1 MITPARMVVAAF
13 LLGLA
18 VPFCASAKD
27 GIPDLTQGGVRD
39 KAHDWTL
46 GPTGARGWMWGKDL
60 ETTQARQILV
70 TKVEKG
76 SPADGVLNEGDVILG
91 VGEILFDSD
100 ARKVFARA
108 ITAAERTESKG
119 RLQLVRW
126 RAGNQEN
133 VVITIPVL
141 GNYSASA
148 PLNCPKT
155 ARIVD
160 AECAFLLKHG
170 FGDGLS
176 GNVNALG
183 ALSTGRPE
191 FQHMI
196 QEHARK
202 VGPAD
207 LKLSVTSGGMAAWD
221 WGYSCLFLAEYFLA
235 TRDESAL
242 PALREY
248 ALNIAKGQ
256 SGAGAWGHGMAWTA
270 LNGGQLH
277 GSLGGYGEMNQPGLI
292 CLMSLVL
299 ARECGV
305 KDAEVDAAI
314 DRAARFLRFYVNRGA
329 IPYGDHDPWYDHD
342 DNGKCSS
349 GAVVFDLLGDKVAA
363 TFFSRMTV
371 ASWSVRE
378 AGHTGNYLS
387 FLWGP
392 LGAGRAGTE
401 AVAAYM
407 NELHWLLDME
417 RSWDGGSG
425 YQGGAG
431 ENDSFGGWDCTGARL
446 LANSLPLRKLR
457 ITGKGDGVALRL
469 TGANLKDVIETD
481 RGLQWSARESLYVG
495 RDPEELFARLCSWS
509 PVVRHRAAVALAL
522 AANDDAG
529 ILPRLMSMLAGH
541 DHWHARYGACMT
553 LERMGEQAA
562 PAVPALTAL
571 LPSEEV
577 DLELRIRVIR
587 ALAGIGEPAR
597 PAVPELLRLAHR
609 TYADDPREIT
619 QRYIS
624 EALFARHGAG
634 GNRGLLSGS
643 LDGVDRSLLFP
654 AIEKLLQNE
663 NGQARSNTASVYNL
677 LTFEQIKPILAS
689 IVRASSAP
697 APSGIMFAAGVR
709 DEGMRLLTTNRVKEG
724 IPLLVQ
730 YARNQQQWGS
740 QDRMVMIMGM
750 LESYGAH
757 AKSTLP
763 ELRALAT
770 WCRSED
776 DFPDWARQKKRE
788 AVEAA
793 IQRIEVSTE
802 SPALISLPAP
812 TP

>member
-1 MITPARMVVAAF
+1 MLKPTRIAVSVL

-76 SPADGVLNEGDVILG
+76 SPADGILNEGDVILG
-91 VGEILFDSD
+91 VGETLFDSD

-108 ITAAERTESKG
+108 ITEAEKTGNKG

-126 RAGNQEN
+126 RAGKQEN
-133 VVITIPVL
+133 VAVTIPVL
-141 GNYSASA
+141 GTYSATA
-148 PLNCPKT
+148 PFNCPKT
-155 ARIVD
+155 AGIVD

-170 FGDGLS
+170 FGTGLS

-183 ALSTGRPE
+183 ALATGRSE
-191 FQHMI
+191 FMSMLR
-196 QEHARK
+196 EHARK

-207 LKLSVTSGGMAAWD
+207 LKLSVTSGGMSAWD
-221 WGYSCLFLAEYFLA
+221 WGYSGLFLAEYYLA
-235 TRDESAL
+235 TRDRSVL

-248 ALNIAKGQ
+248 AMNMARGQ

-277 GSLGGYGEMNQPGLI
+277 GSLGGYGEMNQPGLT

-299 ARECGV
+299 ARECGI
-305 KDAEVDAAI
+305 KDQEVDAAI
-314 DRAARFLRFYVNRGA
+314 DRAALFLRFYVNRGA

-349 GAVVFDLLGDKVAA
+349 GAVVFDLLGDKEAA

-392 LGAGRAGTE
+392 LGAGRAGTAA
-401 AVAAYM
+401 AVAYL
-407 NELHWLLDME
+407 NELRWFLDME
-417 RSWDGGSG
+417 RDWNGGSQ

-431 ENDSFGGWDCTGARL
+431 SDDSFGGWDCTGARL

-457 ITGKGDGVALRL
+457 ITGKGNGVAARL
-469 TGANLKDVIETD
+469 TGADLEDVIETD
-481 RGLQWSARESLYVG
+481 RGLQWSTRESLYAG
-495 RDPEELFARLCSWS
+495 MDSEELFRRLGNWS
-509 PVVRHRAAVALAL
+509 PIVRHRAAAGLAL
-522 AANDDAG
+522 AAKDDAG
-529 ILPRLMSMLAGH
+529 ILPRVMTLLAG
-541 DHWHARYGACMT
+541 DNRNARYGACMT
-553 LERMGEQAA
+553 LERMRDQAVS
-562 PAVPALTAL
+562 AVPALTTL
-571 LPSEEV
+571 LPSE

-597 PAVPELLRLAHR
+597 TAVPDLLRLAHR
-609 TYADDPREIT
+609 TFADDPREIT
-619 QRYIS
+619 QRQIS
-624 EALFARHGAG
+624 EALFAKHGAG
-634 GNRGLLSGS
+634 GSRGLLSES
-643 LDGVDRSLLFP
+643 LNGVDLGLLFP

-663 NGQARSNTASVYNL
+663 NGQVRSNTANVYKL

-689 IVRASSAP
+689 IVRASSVP
-697 APSGIMFAAGVR
+697 APSGTMFAAGVR
-709 DEGMRLLTTNRVKEG
+709 DEGLRLLTTNCVKEG

-750 LESYGAH
+750 LERYGVH
-757 AKSTLP
+757 AKQALP
-763 ELRALAT
+763 ELRELAT
-770 WCRSED
+770 WCRSEE
-776 DFPDWARQKKRE
+776 DFPEWARQKKRE

-802 SPALISLPAP
+802 APALINLPAP